1 MISAMNYSRRNFLK
15 AGTLAGTALA
25 APAALAASASSPETP
40 TQSASRKLDIAI
52 AGYNFDHVRAL
63 IDGRV
68 QVEGCNVQ
76 FQPGKIG
83 DLNTHVFSGPQ
94 TLDVTEIG
102 LVPFILAYANDG
114 FRDYSLIPVFP
125 LRTFRHKSIFIHTER
140 GISRPEDLKGRK
152 VGTPGYSS
160 TSLTWIR
167 GLMSNE
173 YGVNPE
179 DIEWVV
185 SADDSSAKDS
195 GAASKQ
201 ERVLPDGVSITVGPQ
216 GKDESDLLLDGDVD
230 ALFHAVEP
238 RAFAE
243 GHPKVKRLFDDPRS
257 TERAYFKKTGIFPIM
272 HVIAIRN
279 DMLDGHLWLPEAMFS
294 AYSRSKQMEYKA
306 MQNRWIYGTLP
317 WFGQEFD
324 ETREVM
330 GENFWPYGI
339 EPNRKTL
346 DALFQYSHDQGLAK
360 KRLQI
365 EDLFHSSTI
374 GLLES

>member
-1 MISAMNYSRRNFLK
+1 MNFSRRNFLK

-25 APAALAASASSPETP
+25 APVALAESASSAAAS
-40 TQSASRKLDIAI
+40 QSASRKLDITI
-52 AGYNFDHVRAL
+52 AGYKFDHVRAL
-63 IDGRV
+63 IDGRA
-68 QVEGCNVQ
+68 QVEGCDVQ
-76 FQPGKIG
+76 YQPGKIG
-83 DLNTHVFSGPQ
+83 DLNTHVFSGPK
-94 TLDVTEIG
+94 TLEVTEIG
-102 LVPFILAYANDG
+102 LLPFILASANDG

-125 LRTFRHKSIFIHTER
+125 LRTFRHKSIFIHSGS
-140 GISRPEDLKGRK
+140 GITRPEDLKGRT

-167 GLMSNE
+167 GMMSDE
-173 YGVNPE
+173 YGVRPE

-185 SADDSSAKDS
+185 SADDSSAKDA
-195 GAASKQ
+195 GATSKQ
-201 ERVLPDGVSITVGPQ
+201 ENVLPDGVSITVGPE

-243 GHPKVKRLFDDPRS
+243 RHPKVKRLFDDPRA
-257 TERAYFKKTGIFPIM
+257 TERAYFKKTGVFPIM
-272 HVIAIRN
+272 HVVAIRN
-279 DMLDGHLWLPEAMFS
+279 DVIDEHPWLPEAVFS
-294 AYSRSKQMEYKA
+294 AYSQAKYIEYKS
-306 MQNRWIYGTLP
+306 MQNRWVYGTLP

-330 GENFWPYGI
+330 GDNFWPYGI

-346 DALFQYSHDQGLAK
+346 DTLFRYSYDQGLAK

-365 EDLFHSSTI
+365 EDLFHASTI

>member
-1 MISAMNYSRRNFLK
+1 MNYSRRNFLK
-15 AGTLAGTALA
+15 AGSLAGTALA
-25 APAALAASASSPETP
+25 APAALAESASSAGIQNQP
-40 TQSASRKLDIAI
+40 ASRKLDITI

-68 QVEGCNVQ
+68 QVEGCNLQ
-76 FQPGKIG
+76 YQPGKIG

-94 TLDVTEIG
+94 TLEVTEIG
-102 LVPFILAYANDG
+102 LIPFILAYANDG

-125 LRTFRHKSIFIHTER
+125 LRAFRHKSIFIHAGR
-140 GISRPEDLKGRK
+140 GITGPEDLKGRK

-167 GLMSNE
+167 GLLSDE
-173 YGVNPE
+173 YDVKPE

-185 SADDSSAKDS
+185 SADDSSAKDA
-195 GAASKQ
+195 GATSKQ
-201 ERVLPDGVSITVGPQ
+201 ENVLPDGVSIKVGPE

-243 GHPKVKRLFDDPRS
+243 GHPSVKRLFDDPRE
-257 TERAYFKKTGIFPIM
+257 TERAYFKKTGVFPIM
-272 HVIAIRN
+272 HAVAIRN
-279 DMLDGHLWLPEAMFS
+279 DVIDAYPWLVEAVFS
-294 AYSRSKQMEYKA
+294 AYSQAKNIEYKS
-306 MQNRWIYGTLP
+306 MQNRWVYGTLP

-330 GENFWPYGI
+330 GENFWPYGL
-339 EPNRKTL
+339 EPNIKTL
-346 DALFQYSHDQGLAK
+346 DALLQYSFDQGLAK
-360 KRLQI
+360 NRLQV
-365 EDLFHSSTI
+365 EDLFHASTI
-374 GLLES
+374 GFLESYPLT

>member
-1 MISAMNYSRRNFLK
+1 MNYSRRSLLK
-15 AGTLAGTALA
+15 VGTLAGTTLAVHSALGQNA
-25 APAALAASASSPETP
+25 ASPETVS
-40 TQSASRKLDIAI
+40 QSSSQNLDITV

-68 QVEGCNVQ
+68 QVEGCTVQ

-94 TLDVTEIG
+94 TLEVTEVG
-102 LVPFILAYANDG
+102 LIPFILAYANDG
-114 FRDYSLIPVFP
+114 FSDYSLIPVFP
-125 LRTFRHKSIFIHTER
+125 LRTFRHKSIFIHTDR
-140 GISRPEDLKGRK
+140 GITRPEDLKGRK
-152 VGTPGYSS
+152 IGTPGYSS

-167 GLMSNE
+167 GMMSDE
-173 YGVNPE
+173 YGVKPE

-185 SADDSSAKDS
+185 SADDSSAKEA
-195 GAASKQ
+195 GAASKH
-201 ERVLPDGVSITVGPQ
+201 ENVLPDGVSITGGPQ

-243 GHPKVKRLFDDPRS
+243 RHPKVKRLFDDPRA
-257 TERAYFKKTGIFPIM
+257 TERAYFEKTGIFPIM
-272 HVIAIRN
+272 HAVAIRN
-279 DMLDGHLWLPEAMFS
+279 DVLDANPWLPEAVFS
-294 AYSRSKQMEYKA
+294 AYSRSKQLEYEA
-306 MQNRWIYGTLP
+306 MQSRWIFGTLP

-339 EPNRKTL
+339 ESNRKTL
-346 DALFQYSHDQGLAK
+346 NALFQYSYDQGLAN

-365 EDLFHSSTI
+365 EDLFHPSTI
-374 GLLES
+374 DFAES

>member
-1 MISAMNYSRRNFLK
+1 MTYSRRNFLK
-15 AGTLAGTALA
+15 AGTAAGTTLA
-25 APAALAASASSPETP
+25 VSATLGRSATSQETVS
-40 TQSASRKLDIAI
+40 QSASRKLEITI
-52 AGYNFDHVRAL
+52 AGYKYDHVQAL

-68 QVEGCNVQ
+68 QVEGCTAK

-83 DLNTHVFSGPQ
+83 DLNTHIFSGPR
-94 TLDVTEIG
+94 TLEVTEIG

-125 LRTFRHKSIFIHTER
+125 LRIFRHKSIFIHTER
-140 GISRPEDLKGRK
+140 GITRPEDLKGRK

-160 TSLTWIR
+160 TSL
-167 GLMSNE
+167 
-173 YGVNPE
+173 
-179 DIEWVV
+179 
-185 SADDSSAKDS
+185 ADDSSAKDA
-195 GAASKQ
+195 GTASKQ
-201 ERVLPDGVSITVGPQ
+201 ENVLPDGVSITVGPQ

-230 ALFHAVEP
+230 ALFHAIEP

-243 GHPKVKRLFDDPRS
+243 GHPNVKRLFDDPRA
-257 TERAYFKKTGIFPIM
+257 TERAYFEKTGIFPIM
-272 HVIAIRN
+272 HAVAIRN
-279 DMLDGHLWLPEAMFS
+279 DVIDGHPWLPEAVFS

-306 MQNRWIYGTLP
+306 MQNRWIFGTLP

-346 DALFQYSHDQGLAK
+346 NALFQYAYDQGLAR
-360 KRLQI
+360 KRLQV
-365 EDLFHSSTI
+365 EDLFHASTI
-374 GLLES
+374 GFTES